1 MKILM
6 TLYQIQDY
14 GGIINHLENLTHGF
28 RRNGHEVDVVMLCP
42 KHKITNV
49 KSKRT
54 DWQVNP
60 DGTGYQFNQA
70 RGWTGLPKV
79 PYLNAAAREAFRD
92 RCEEYDGVLWH
103 IPVPTLN
110 KENKGVS
117 EWVELYNPRA
127 KNFAIIHDGNFPK
140 LYPHLNHIKDCFKG
154 LICVHE
160 SAYNSAATI
169 DLKRILI
176 VNPFD
181 LRAWRSN
188 PEGFAPL
195 NFNARNGFTSVQI
208 FKAWKRVDELIRA
221 IPLMNSTE
229 HKRIGGAGIEYRY
242 MTSEDKC
249 KPKYYNEHGTK
260 IWDEALKR
268 GMLYLGTI
276 PTSSVYAH
284 LMQSK
289 LQIDPSW
296 SHKYAAYGA
305 HFNRTTVEAMICGA
319 VPMATDLG
327 MIDSKIFKPDI
338 NYVQIPHDTTPNY
351 YAALLDHCLSE
362 DYKVQWETIRQN
374 NLELIPRFDLQTVAG
389 VYETV
394 IRWLDFADRTTGQY
408 SAEKGLLTD
417 EVREASKKNLKFF
430 GITATDQSQENLNLF
445 KVH

>member
-28 RRNGHEVDVVMLCP
+28 KRNGDEVDVVMLCP

-49 KSKRT
+49 ESKRA

-60 DGTGYQFNQA
+60 EGTGYRFNQA

-92 RCEEYDGVLWH
+92 SCEEYDGVLWH

-110 KENKGVS
+110 KDNKGVS
-117 EWVELYNPRA
+117 EWVDLYNPRA

-160 SAYNSAATI
+160 SAYNSAASI
-169 DLKRILI
+169 DLQRILI

-181 LRAWRSN
+181 LHSWRRH
-188 PEGFAPL
+188 PEAFAPL
-195 NFNARNGFTSVQI
+195 TFNSRSGFTSAQV
-208 FKAWKRVDELIRA
+208 FKAWKRVDDLIRA
-221 IPLMNSTE
+221 IPFMKSTE
-229 HKRIGGAGIEYRY
+229 HKRIGGSGIEYRY
-242 MTSEDKC
+242 MTSKDKC
-249 KPKYYNEHGTK
+249 KPKYHNASGGR
-260 IWDEALKR
+260 IWDEAINA
-268 GMLYLGTI
+268 GMLYLGTV
-276 PTSSVYAH
+276 PTPTLYSYFKE
-284 LMQSK
+284 SK

-296 SHKYAAYGA
+296 SYKYAAYGA
-305 HFNRTTVEAMICGA
+305 HFNRTTIEGMICGA

-327 MIDSKIFKPDI
+327 MKDSKIFEPNVNFI
-338 NYVQIPHDTTPNY
+338 EIPHDTTPKY
-351 YAALLDHCLSE
+351 YAALIDHCLSE
-362 DYKVQWETIRQN
+362 DYKIQWQNIREN
-374 NLELIPRFDLQTVAG
+374 NIELLPRFDIQTVAG
-389 VYETV
+389 AYRYVVE
-394 IRWLDFADRTTGQY
+394 WLDFADQTTGEY
-408 SAEKGLLTD
+408 LPKTGELTD

-430 GITATDQSQENLNLF
+430 GITATDQSNENLNLF

>member
-28 RRNGHEVDVVMLCP
+28 RRNGHQVDVVMLCP

-49 KSKRT
+49 KSKRD

-60 DGTGYQFNQA
+60 HGTGYKFNQA

-117 EWVELYNPRA
+117 EWVELYSSRA
-127 KNFAIIHDGNFPK
+127 KNFAILHDGNFPK
-140 LYPHLNHIKDCFKG
+140 LYPHLNHVKDYFKG

-160 SAYNSAATI
+160 AAYNAAAAI

-181 LRAWRSN
+181 LHTWRRN

-195 NFNARNGFTSVQI
+195 GFNARNGFTSVQI

-221 IPLMNSTE
+221 IPLMNSTQ

-242 MTSEDKC
+242 MTSKDKC
-249 KPKYYNEHGTK
+249 KPKYYNEHGEK
-260 IWDEALKR
+260 IWDAALKR

-276 PTSSVYAH
+276 PNSSVYAH

-389 VYETV
+389 AYGYV
-394 IRWLDFADRTTGQY
+394 IQWSNFADRTTNQY

-430 GITATDQSQENLNLF
+430 GITTTDNYKESLDLF
-445 KVH
+445 RTH

>member
-1 MKILM
+1 M

-28 RRNGHEVDVVMLCP
+28 RRNGDEVDVVMLCP
-42 KHKITNV
+42 KLKITNV

-79 PYLNAAAREAFRD
+79 PYLNAAAREAFRT

-181 LRAWRSN
+181 LRAWRRN

-195 NFNARNGFTSVQI
+195 GFNARNGFTSVQI

-221 IPLMNSTE
+221 IPLMNSTQQ
-229 HKRIGGAGIEYRY
+229 KRIGGAGIEYRY

-389 VYETV
+389 AYRYV
-394 IRWLDFADRTTGQY
+394 IQWLDFADRTTAQY
-408 SAEKGLLTD
+408 SAEKGQLSD

-430 GITATDQSQENLNLF
+430 GITATDQSKESLDLF